1 MNKQKNLINQGDIFA
16 LGDHRLACGSSGDP
30 KLVAQ
35 LAKDQ
40 KVKATITDPPYG
52 VDYVGSK
59 KDFTQFNPK
68 HKDIANDGLQSDEAY
83 RKFTSDW
90 LKAIRPHLESKNVAY
105 IFNSDKM
112 LFPLRD
118 GMLDAGFYFS
128 QILIWIKNQGI
139 VGHLNYM
146 PEHELLAYGWF
157 GKHEFLKSKDRSVL
171 YHPKPQK
178 SKLHPTTKPVA
189 LIRRL
194 ILNSTRIGDTIYD
207 GFGGSGTTLFA
218 AEQTKRKCLM
228 IELDPH
234 YCQIII
240 DRFEKLTG
248 IKAKLIS

>member
-1 MNKQKNLINQGDIFA
+1 MSKQKNSINQGDIFA
-16 LGDHRLACGSSGDP
+16 LGDHRLACGNACDLQ
-30 KLVAQ
+30 LVAR
-35 LAKDQ
+35 LTKNQ
-40 KVKATITDPPYG
+40 KIKAIITDPPYG

-68 HKDIANDGLQSDEAY
+68 HKDIANDGLQSDDAY
-83 RKFTSDW
+83 RKFTGDW
-90 LKAIRPHLESKNVAY
+90 LKAVRPYLEKKNAAY

-118 GMLDAGFYFS
+118 GMLDVGFYFS
-128 QILIWIKNQGI
+128 QVLIWIKNQAV
-139 VGHLNYM
+139 VGRLDYM

-178 SKLHPTTKPVA
+178 SKLHPTMKPMS

-194 ILNSTRIGDTIYD
+194 ILNSTNIGSIFYD
-207 GFGGSGTTLFA
+207 PFGGSGTTLLA

-234 YCQIII
+234 YCQIILN
-240 DRFEKLTG
+240 RFEKLTS
-248 IKAKLIS
+248 IKPKLIS